1 MDDKSIID
9 LYFKRSE
16 LALKYTDQKYRA
28 YLYKISFNLLGNEE
42 DTEECINDTYL
53 SCWENIPPQRPKYF
67 PGWIGRIIRNK
78 SYNLWNRNHRN
89 KRNQE
94 ITIALEELE
103 NTISSNKSI
112 DKNLEAKELSKLL
125 NKFHRLKQT

>member
-16 LALKYTDQKYRA
+16 LAIKYTDQKYRS
-28 YLYKISFNLLGNEE
+28 YLFKISFNLLGNEE

-53 SCWENIPPQRPKYF
+53 ACWENIPPQRPKYF
-67 PGWIGRIIRNK
+67 PAWIGRIIRNK
-78 SYNLWNRNHRN
+78 SYNLWNRHHRD

-94 ITIALEELE
+94 WEVALEELE
-103 NTISSNKSI
+103 NIIPILIQIVFTIK
-112 DKNLEAKELSKLL
+112 
-125 NKFHRLKQT
+125 